1 MGSLLPEN
9 NKVQENSHL
18 DTLIKMVD
26 DRAARYGD
34 KAVLE
39 RKRDGGWESMSW
51 NDLSSLYKEV
61 ARGLMRFGIGKGDR
75 VAILSENRPEW
86 VSADLGT
93 LAIHG
98 VTVPLYW
105 TLTPAQLEYILKDA
119 NARIIFV
126 STTEYLDKILKIRSS
141 LPELQTIVCFDPY
154 PRDRDAEGI
163 FAFDELLEMGREA
176 DPELWEHLGR
186 TIASGKGSDL
196 ATIIYTSGTT
206 GEPKGVLLTHNNFLS
221 NVKAVL
227 NAIGVYDTDTCLSFL
242 PLSHV
247 FERIAYYL
255 FLYVGGKIIY
265 AESIEKIVDNMQEV
279 SPTILISVPRIY
291 EKAYG
296 RILDRV
302 HDASA
307 LRKMIFGFCLRVGQ
321 EVSQKLQRGEELGFA
336 LSQKK
341 KIADKLVFGKI
352 RETFGGEIRLM
363 VSGGAALSKD
373 IAEFF
378 HAAGLLILEGYG
390 LSETSPVISA
400 NDPDNIRFGS
410 VGKVMQGVEVRIEDD
425 GEISTRG
432 PNVMRGYYNRPE
444 ETAEVL
450 DQDGWFYTGD
460 IGHFDPD
467 GFLWIT
473 DRKKAIIVTA
483 GGKNVA
489 PMALENA
496 LSTDQFIAQAFVY
509 GDGRKF
515 ISALIV
521 PDWERMENYARE
533 KNIDYSSIRDLID
546 EPVILDFLQKRV
558 DGAMKDFSSAEQ
570 VKKFKVMEREF
581 SQDDG
586 EVTPTLKLK
595 RKEITQRYWDDLESL
610 YK

>member
-1 MGSLLPEN
+1 MGSTLSEN
-9 NKVQENSHL
+9 NKVQEDYHL
-18 DTLIKMVD
+18 DTLTKMVD
-26 DRAARYGD
+26 DRAARYGN

-51 NDLSSLYKEV
+51 KDLSNHYREV
-61 ARGLMRFGIGKGDR
+61 ARGLMKLGIGKGDR

-86 VSADLGT
+86 VSVDLGT

-98 VTVPLYW
+98 ATVPLYW
-105 TLTPAQLEYILKDA
+105 TLTPVQLEYILKDA

-126 STTEYLDKILKIRSS
+126 SNTEYLDKILKIRSS

-154 PRDRDAEGI
+154 PRDRDADGI
-163 FAFDELLEMGREA
+163 MAFDELLEMGREA
-176 DPELWEHLGR
+176 DPEIWEDLGK

-206 GEPKGVLLTHNNFLS
+206 GEPKGVMLTHSNFLS

-227 NAIGVYDTDTCLSFL
+227 EVISVYDTDTCLSFL

-247 FERIAYYL
+247 FERVVYYL

-265 AESIEKIVDNMQEV
+265 AESIEKLVENMQEV

-291 EKAYG
+291 EKAYA

-302 HDASA
+302 HEASA
-307 LRKMIFGFCLRVGQ
+307 FRKMIFGFCLRTGQ
-321 EVSQKLQRGEELGFA
+321 EVSQKLQRGQELGFA
-336 LSQKK
+336 LSFKK

-352 RETFGGEIRLM
+352 RETFGGKIRLM
-363 VSGGAALSKD
+363 ISGGAALSKE
-373 IAEFF
+373 IGEFF

-390 LSETSPVISA
+390 LSETSPVISV
-400 NDPDNIRFGS
+400 NNPDNIRFGS
-410 VGKVMQGVEVRIEDD
+410 VGKVLPGVKVRIEDD

-432 PNVMRGYYNRPE
+432 PHVMQGYYNRPE

-450 DQDGWFYTGD
+450 DHDRWFATGD

-489 PMALENA
+489 PQALENA
-496 LSTDQFIAQAFVY
+496 LSTDQFISQAFIY

-533 KNIDYSSIRDLID
+533 KNIDYSSIKDLSD
-546 EPVILDFLQKRV
+546 DPVILDFLQKRV
-558 DGAMKDFSSAEQ
+558 DRAMKDFSSAEQ

-581 SQDDG
+581 SQDEG

-595 RKEITQRYWDDLESL
+595 RKEITKRYWDDLELL
-610 YK
+610 YE